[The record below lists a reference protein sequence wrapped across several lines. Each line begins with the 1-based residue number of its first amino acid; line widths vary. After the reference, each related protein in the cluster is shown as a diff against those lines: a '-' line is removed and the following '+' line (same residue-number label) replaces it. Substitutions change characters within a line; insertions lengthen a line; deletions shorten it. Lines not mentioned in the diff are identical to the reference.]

1 MTETQSIQSLKKEG
15 TSQPMAAGRR
25 MGAAG

>member
-1 MTETQSIQSLKKEG
+1 MSLIVAG
-15 TSQPMAAGRR
+15 RLASGARLAAAGRR